1 MKLMWQTSTK
11 KKTKTTIQSLLP
23 FLTFASDFAM
33 KTETILK
40 IELKIV

>member
-11 KKTKTTIQSLLP
+11 KKKNTIQSLLP